1 MNIFIEI
8 IGYLGMALVL
18 CSFLMK
24 DIKWVRIINICGA
37 ILSAVY
43 GILTLTIPTA
53 VLNGCL
59 LIINLAF
66 VISYIIKEKRNK
78 DDQNKD
84 KFN

>member
-37 ILSAVY
+37 ILSAIY

-59 LIINLAF
+59 LIINFAF

-84 KFN
+84 KSN